1 MKISEA
7 IKILSETYM
16 SLDSVALGL
25 DVSQKDVTAA
35 LAKAKEDTTEYICLQ
50 ALAKKFTENTQ
61 QEVTTNDDDSEHG

>member
-25 DVSQKDVTAA
+25 DVSQKDVIAA

-50 ALAKKFTENTQ
+50 ALAKKFPETTQ
-61 QEVTTNDDDSEHG
+61 QETTTNDDDTEHG